1 MSSPIP
7 FYKYHALG
15 NDYIVLNPAEAGD
28 CLQIM
33 HSKAMG
39 ILMQLTWGD
48 DCCPKIQVTTN
59 HTQQTTGTPIGPHGS
74 IGY

>member
-28 CLQIM
+28 SLTGESIR
-33 HSKAMG
+33 SKR
-39 ILMQLTWGD
+39 
-48 DCCPKIQVTTN
+48 
-59 HTQQTTGTPIGPHGS
+59 PIH
-74 IGY
+74 